1 MHEFSSNSKYR
12 IDYSI
17 ILTIFIL
24 FIMSMIAVY
33 STTVLIGN
41 QSIRA
46 TIMHLLWYGVGA
58 IAIVILMQFDAKRL
72 WRLAQIGYGIGF
84 ILLFA
89 VLFLYDRQLAAVSG
103 AKSWFSLGPLS
114 FQPSEFAKIA
124 LIIFLSRVVTQH
136 NTQFRRRNIKSDWRL
151 FFKVIGWSLPYLILV
166 ILENDFGTT
175 LVIFAIMM
183 GILLM
188 SGITFK
194 ILIPLFLILA
204 SLSVLLIYL
213 TMAHRNLLL
222 LIGFKPYQFAR
233 IDAWLDPFGAGYQQ
247 SYQLRNAIIAIAT
260 GGATGKGIGISEVYV
275 PVRESDMIFTTIA
288 ENFGFLGSFILIVL
302 YFVLIY
308 QLIKVCFTTKNEFY
322 TYLSVGV
329 TSMILFHVF
338 ENIGM
343 NIGLLPLTGI
353 PLPFISQGGTAL
365 VANLIGIGLILSMN
379 YQTSRLKEEYNDDIQ
394 SRRTKKEINAFTVR
408 RHTK

>member
-1 MHEFSSNSKYR
+1 MREFSSHSKYR

-24 FIMSMIAVY
+24 FVISMISVY
-33 STTVLIGN
+33 STTVLISN

-46 TIMHLLWYGVGA
+46 TVMHLIWYALGA

-72 WRLAQIGYGIGF
+72 WRLAKASYIIG
-84 ILLFA
+84 LLLLVA
-89 VLFLYDRQLAAVSG
+89 VLFLYDRQLATVSG
-103 AKSWFSLGPLS
+103 AKSWFSIGPIS

-124 LIIFLSRVVTQH
+124 LIIFLSRIVTQH
-136 NTQFRRRNIKSDWRL
+136 NTKHRRRNIRSDWKL
-151 FFKVIGWSLPYLILV
+151 LFKVVLYSLPYLVLV
-166 ILENDFGTT
+166 VLQNDFGTT
-175 LVIFAIMM
+175 LVILAIIV
-183 GILLM
+183 GIILM
-188 SGITFK
+188 SGISFK
-194 ILIPLFLILA
+194 ILLPMFIGLVAISA
-204 SLSVLLIYL
+204 LLIYL

-247 SYQLRNAIIAIAT
+247 SYQLRNAIVAIAT
-260 GGATGKGIGISEVYV
+260 GGASGKGFGVSEVYV

-288 ENFGFLGSFILIVL
+288 ENFGFLGSFSLIVI

-308 QLIKVCFTTKNEFY
+308 QLIRVCFTTKNEFY
-322 TYLSVGV
+322 TYLSAGV

-379 YQTSRLKEEYNDDIQ
+379 YQTSKQKENKDDIQ
-394 SRRTKKEINAFTVR
+394 SRGLKKKINFFTIR
-408 RHTK
+408 RHAK

>member
-1 MHEFSSNSKYR
+1 MREFSNNSKYR

-24 FIMSMIAVY
+24 FIISMITVY
-33 STTVLIGN
+33 STTVLIN
-41 QSIRA
+41 QESLRA
-46 TIMHLLWYGVGA
+46 TTMHLIWYGVGA

-72 WRLAQIGYGIGF
+72 WHLATVGYIIGLL
-84 ILLFA
+84 LLFA
-89 VLFLYDRQLAAVSG
+89 VLFLYDRQLATVSG
-103 AKSWFSLGPLS
+103 AKSWFSLGPFS

-136 NTQFRRRNIKSDWRL
+136 NTKNRRRNTRSDL
-151 FFKVIGWSLPYLILV
+151 KLLFKVLLFSLPYLVLV

-175 LVIFAIMM
+175 LVILAIMV
-183 GILLM
+183 GIILM
-188 SGITFK
+188 SGVSFK
-194 ILIPLFLILA
+194 ILLPLFLILVGISA
-204 SLSVLLIYL
+204 LLIYL
-213 TMAHRNLLL
+213 TMSHRNLLL

-247 SYQLRNAIIAIAT
+247 SYQLRNAIVAIAT
-260 GGATGKGIGISEVYV
+260 GGATGKGFGISEVYV
-275 PVRESDMIFTTIA
+275 PVRESDMIFTTVA
-288 ENFGFLGSFILIVL
+288 ENFGFLGSFILIVI

-308 QLIKVCFTTKNEFY
+308 QLIRVCFTTKNEFY
-322 TYLSVGV
+322 TYLSAGV

-379 YQTSRLKEEYNDDIQ
+379 YQTSKQKEN
-394 SRRTKKEINAFTVR
+394 F
-408 RHTK
+408 